1 MAIIRVRRDE
11 KTNEIYIET
20 SLKGKPL
27 LTIPQINK
35 GTAYSEKERWEFDLI
50 GKLPYSIE
58 TIEQQQVRAYKQF
71 SRFNTDLEKHIY
83 LRNLHGTNETLFY
96 KLVKDNL
103 EEMLPIVYTPTVG
116 DAVKKYSL
124 EFRKPRGLYISY
136 PDRHKIRE
144 ILKNRTNLSI
154 SLIVA
159 SDAEGV
165 LGIGDQGVGGMEI
178 PVAKLMVYTLC
189 AGFNPN
195 NYLPV
200 FLDAG
205 TNNQELLDDPLY
217 LGWRHK
223 RVSGKEYDE
232 MIKLFVE
239 AVKDEFPGVFLHWE
253 DFGRDNARKNLE
265 LYQDELCSFNDDMQG
280 TAVVTVAALLSAI
293 KASKLDISD
302 QKVVIFGA
310 GTAGVGITD
319 EIVKTFMRMG
329 LSEQEAI
336 AKFWLI
342 DKNGLLHENS
352 KEIANF
358 QRPYLRSKS
367 EIEKWELQDNN
378 SNINLADVVKNI
390 KPTILIGCSTVAGA
404 FTKEIVQEMA
414 SHVKHPIIFPLS
426 NPTRLAEAVP
436 ADLLSWTNGTALV
449 ATGSPFPPVIN
460 PRTCIARVIAQSNN
474 ALAFPGIGLGV
485 IAVKAKKLTD
495 EMLWVACEAICES
508 APVHQNLSAPIL
520 PPLGLADEVSEKV
533 AFRVA
538 KQAVKDGV
546 ADNFTDEQ
554 ISEKIKNIQ
563 WEPQYYEYRSIPES
577 DL

>member
-35 GTAYSEKERWEFDLI
+35 GTAYTEEERWEFDLI

-58 TIEQQQVRAYKQF
+58 TIEQQEVRAYKQF

-96 KLVKDNL
+96 KLVKDHL

-116 DAVKKYSL
+116 EAVRKYSL

-136 PDRHKIRE
+136 PDRHKIKD

-265 LYQDELCSFNDDMQG
+265 KYQDELCSFNDDMQG

-293 KASKLDISD
+293 KASKLFISD
-302 QKVVIFGA
+302 HRIVVYGA

-329 LSEQEAI
+329 LSKKAALE
-336 AKFWLI
+336 KFWLI
-342 DKNGLLHENS
+342 DRNGLLHEGMKHS
-352 KEIANF
+352 DEIAGF
-358 QRPYLRSKS
+358 QKPYVRDKS
-367 EIEKWELQDNN
+367 DIKGFEISDNG
-378 SNINLADVVKNI
+378 ITLAEVVKQVR
-390 KPTILIGCSTVAGA
+390 PTILIGCSTVAGA
-404 FTKEIVQEMA
+404 FTQDIIKDMA
-414 SHVKHPIIFPLS
+414 SDVERPIIFPLS
-426 NPTRLAEAVP
+426 NPTRLAEATP
-436 ADLLSWTNGTALV
+436 EDLLTWTEGKALV

-460 PRTCIARVIAQSNN
+460 SRTCVARVIAQSNN

-495 EMLWVACEAICES
+495 EMLWVATEVICEM
-508 APVHQNLSAPIL
+508 APVHDNPTAPIL

-533 AFRVA
+533 AFEVA
-538 KQAVKDGV
+538 KQAVIDGV
-546 ADNFTDEQ
+546 AEELSDEE
-554 ISEKIKNIQ
+554 ISERIKNIQ
-563 WEPQYYEYRSIPES
+563 WKPQYYEYRWVSE
-577 DL
+577 